1 MVDLHPDVFTPRVY
15 VGYWHSFGP
24 FASLPH
30 PQCLVDHGWEF
41 RRRRPIV
48 SYLEGGRVFANYM
61 GYSRCRFCRTSN
73 GTTDLTDGLWIW
85 PEGLGHY
92 VASHGVRLPD
102 EFVAHAE
109 RSEFRVPD
117 APHLDLVPANWR
129 TFWEDWCAE
138 HGRFEFEPNCIWCEK
153 SDAGRCA
160 PPADPPE
167 NESSVSMWHRL
178 RARLAGRTRR
188 E

>member
-1 MVDLHPDVFTPRVY
+1 MLDMHPDVFTPRVY

-24 FASLPH
+24 FAFLPH
-30 PQCLVDHGWEF
+30 PQCLVDHRWDA
-41 RRRRPIV
+41 RRRRQIV
-48 SYLEGGRVFANYM
+48 SYLDAGRVFANYM
-61 GYSRCRFCRTSN
+61 GFSRCRFCRTIN
-73 GTTDLTDGLWIW
+73 GTADLTDGLWIW

-92 VASHGVRLPD
+92 VATHGVRLPD

-109 RSEFRVPD
+109 RSGFRVPD

-138 HGRFEFEPNCIWCEK
+138 NGRFGAELHLVREERHRTMRSAAC
-153 SDAGRCA
+153 S
-160 PPADPPE
+160 PE
-167 NESSVSMWHRL
+167 NESPVSMWQRFK
-178 RARLAGRTRR
+178 ARLARLTHR